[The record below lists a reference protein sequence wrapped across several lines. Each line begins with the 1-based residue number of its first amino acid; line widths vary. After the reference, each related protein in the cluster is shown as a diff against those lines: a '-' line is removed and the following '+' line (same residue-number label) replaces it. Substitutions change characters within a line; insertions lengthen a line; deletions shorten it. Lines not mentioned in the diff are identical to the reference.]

1 MGPITPSPTPITL
14 QSTFLAFILKQSSPP
29 AHCLLPANDRV
40 RHGQPEIWEYGLPPL
55 PPFHPVEGLV
65 GDEVTEE
72 VEHLASPR
80 QLAPDTQDVDA
91 ELNLIMPGPSGVTRE
106 WGVLLTW
113 KKKSV

>member
-1 MGPITPSPTPITL
+1 MSFLSMGPITP
-14 QSTFLAFILKQSSPP
+14 
-29 AHCLLPANDRV
+29 LLP
-40 RHGQPEIWEYGLPPL
+40 QL
-55 PPFHPVEGLV
+55 HPYPVQSLL

-80 QLAPDTQDVDA
+80 QLAPDTQAVDA
-91 ELNLIMPGPSGVTRE
+91 ELNLIMPGPPGVTRE